1 VPPCIDVILQQRL
14 EQIISNRK
22 VTMIVRQASNGVDG
36 TKLGKRERE
45 TEKTVTFFCCRPF
58 RNAHMT

>member
-1 VPPCIDVILQQRL
+1 MPPCIDVILQQRL

-45 TEKTVTFFCCRPF
+45 RRRKLSHSSAVALLGTLT
-58 RNAHMT
+58 